1 MKQFAHLRVSLK
13 VEKFLAEFKCS
24 TNSRSFVSM
33 SGDDE
38 VLNESLSALV
48 SFVSLSSS
56 SNLNKLLSSTKRC
69 SENSHKFKF
78 DIKRLRS
85 SSSWRWWK
93 LSCRSTNC
101 IVNFSSS
108 ILSDISRYTYI
119 DLQKHIRFIRQRA
132 SRTKYDV
139 NVFAVRKDLACFI
152 IKCTTPAHHEPS
164 DVEAALVKHRETLW
178 SSERVQLFMLGA
190 LCNIAW
196 HSRGAVAVLVS
207 QIFNVETKIK
217 KNFVKFSKPNF
228 VSSVRWRHF
237 MNWIGSDTTRARV
250 CVCVCDIYPLSRLAN
265 CFDLF
270 HWNSLL
276 GSVFERM

>member
-1 MKQFAHLRVSLK
+1 MFSFVLFQKAWSARHENNCKLNLIPLASFMHATSLLLEQIMKQFAHLRVSLK

-152 IKCTTPAHHEPS
+152 IKCTTPAHHER
-164 DVEAALVKHRETLW
+164 AMLKLRLWNIVKHC
-178 SSERVQLFMLGA
+178 GA
-190 LCNIAW
+190 LSVCSCLCWELFATSLDI
-196 HSRGAVAVLVS
+196 H
-207 QIFNVETKIK
+207 VELLLCW
-217 KNFVKFSKPNF
+217 FHKFSMSKQK
-228 VSSVRWRHF
+228 
-237 MNWIGSDTTRARV
+237 
-250 CVCVCDIYPLSRLAN
+250 
-265 CFDLF
+265 
-270 HWNSLL
+270 
-276 GSVFERM
+276 